1 MQFKWKIVLYE
12 QLIEHYQV
20 YLKRTFIDSESIPH
34 LNWASIIFFTEYL
47 VFKFIN
53 ITNQEITD
61 YIIISTNSIILHI
74 LIDTWFMTSN
84 DTWMLSKCRIHR
96 SIYNRQYRR
105 NAPDVKYGKYNATI
119 RRTPVSTCISIST
132 KQSGEVCIT
141 RAKLVLGPNCMVPYG
156 IIHFG
161 PKTGLALVGCI
172 WVANAL
178 SHQNLQEM
186 VLVLSLLRII
196 SHLTQ

>member
-1 MQFKWKIVLYE
+1 MQFNWKIVLYE

-105 NAPDVKYGKYNATI
+105 NAPNVKYGKYI
-119 RRTPVSTCISIST
+119 MQ
-132 KQSGEVCIT
+132 QSVEHRYLHPSGDVCIT
-141 RAKLVLGPNCMVPYG
+141 RAKLVLGPNCMVP
-156 IIHFG
+156 
-161 PKTGLALVGCI
+161 
-172 WVANAL
+172 
-178 SHQNLQEM
+178 
-186 VLVLSLLRII
+186 
-196 SHLTQ
+196 